1 VAELAY
7 LFERDAPG
15 RVFGSFG
22 DAALWSLSVVL
33 AGQGDPVP
41 ASIGGRITMIAG
53 FAFGT
58 VVIASL
64 AGAIG
69 AFLVDERR
77 ERAEREP

>member
-1 VAELAY
+1 
-7 LFERDAPG
+7 
-15 RVFGSFG
+15 
-22 DAALWSLSVVL
+22 
-33 AGQGDPVP
+33 
-41 ASIGGRITMIAG
+41 MIAG

>member
-1 VAELAY
+1 
-7 LFERDAPG
+7 
-15 RVFGSFG
+15 
-22 DAALWSLSVVL
+22 VVL

-41 ASIGGRITMIAG
+41 ASIGERIT
-53 FAFGT
+53 
-58 VVIASL
+58 VIASL